1 MIQVQSEE
9 VTVDT
14 IERRV
19 IETTDRAKPDA
30 LVLLWTR
37 SAILAVIFCRTKVRA
52 SKLYDNLKGLGYNC
66 AELHGDIPQAKR
78 ERVMKSFRE
87 AKIQYLIA
95 TDVALVDLM

>member
-30 LVLLWTR
+30 LR
-37 SAILAVIFCRTKVRA
+37 FIMDAISHFSCYFL
-52 SKLYDNLKGLGYNC
+52 SYKG
-66 AELHGDIPQAKR
+66 
-78 ERVMKSFRE
+78 
-87 AKIQYLIA
+87 
-95 TDVALVDLM
+95 